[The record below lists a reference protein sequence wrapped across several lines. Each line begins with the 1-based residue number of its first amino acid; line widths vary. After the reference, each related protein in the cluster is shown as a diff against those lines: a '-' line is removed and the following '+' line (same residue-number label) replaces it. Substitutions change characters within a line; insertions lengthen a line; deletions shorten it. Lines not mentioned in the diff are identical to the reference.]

1 MPIIVIIITIL
12 DLMSTYRQY
21 MRRKCYFS
29 AIFFLTTNS
38 EFKMMCETS
47 IVIILVNRDDIDD
60 NVPAMK
66 LTTGIWM
73 VGKALRIGLKALQ
86 GRKLANRT

>member
-1 MPIIVIIITIL
+1 
-12 DLMSTYRQY
+12 
-21 MRRKCYFS
+21 
-29 AIFFLTTNS
+29 
-38 EFKMMCETS
+38 MMCETS

-73 VGKALRIGLKALQ
+73 VGKALRIGLKELQ